1 MQVKRR
7 MKSFA
12 IAAMMAL
19 LPTAASAFDRYA
31 GHFDRY
37 TGLAET
43 EHQPSDL
50 SKALNLVMSTAT
62 PNLYFHTREIMVE
75 EYEKAAVNKALAV
88 NLKNAEYW
96 QTTDQGSKA
105 VTPDRA
111 LEGCQL
117 RFGSPCKLLAVNDEL
132 VQLTGPV
139 AEQEMPRL
147 KYVGGFDPNQLPIV
161 KDDVRKRPD
170 IQAYLSAS
178 RPKAIAVHPTGQMF
192 VVSESA
198 TDKDA
203 ADAALAR
210 CDFASGR
217 KKSDG
222 PCYLY
227 SLNNDVVIAKR
238 YTFPAMLSP

>member
-1 MQVKRR
+1 MKRL
-7 MKSFA
+7 A
-12 IAAMMAL
+12 IVAMVAL
-19 LPTAASAFDRYA
+19 LPAAAAGFDRYA
-31 GHFDRY
+31 G
-37 TGLAET
+37 LAEA

-75 EYEKAAVNKALAV
+75 DYEKAAVNKALAINV
-88 NLKNAEYW
+88 GSAEYW
-96 QTTDQGSKA
+96 QTTDQDSKS

-132 VQLTGPV
+132 AQLAGPV
-139 AEQEMPRL
+139 AQQEMPRL
-147 KYVGGFDPNQLPIV
+147 KYAGGFDLNQLPIV

-170 IQAYLSAS
+170 IQGYLSAQ
-178 RPKAIAVHPTGQMF
+178 RPKAIAIHPIGQMF
-192 VVSESA
+192 VVSGSS
-198 TDKDA
+198 TDRDA

-217 KKSDG
+217 RKSDG

-227 SLNNDVVIAKR
+227 SLNNDVVIDKR
-238 YTFPAMLSP
+238 QTFPWMPTP

>member
-1 MQVKRR
+1 VNVGHR
-7 MKSFA
+7 MKRLA
-12 IAAMMAL
+12 IVAMIAW
-19 LPTAASAFDRYA
+19 LPAAASAFDRYA
-31 GHFDRY
+31 G
-37 TGLAET
+37 LAEA

-62 PNLYFHTREIMVE
+62 PDLYFHTREIMVE
-75 EYEKAAVNKALAV
+75 DYEKAAVNKALAV
-88 NLKNAEYW
+88 NLRSAEYW
-96 QTTDQGSKA
+96 QTTDQDSKS

-132 VQLTGPV
+132 VQLAGPL
-139 AEQEMPRL
+139 ADHDMPRL
-147 KYVGGFDPNQLPIV
+147 SYSGGFDPNQLPIV

-170 IQAYLSAS
+170 IQTYLSAQ
-178 RPKAIAVHPTGQMF
+178 RPKAIAIHPIGQMF
-192 VVSESA
+192 VVSGSP

-238 YTFPAMLSP
+238 HTFPSMLSP

>member
-1 MQVKRR
+1 MDVGRR
-7 MKSFA
+7 MKSLL
-12 IAAMMAL
+12 IVAMMAC
-19 LPTAASAFDRYA
+19 LPAAASAFDRYA
-31 GHFDRY
+31 G
-37 TGLAET
+37 LAEA
-43 EHQPSDL
+43 EHHPSDL
-50 SKALNLVMSTAT
+50 SKALNLVISTAT
-62 PNLYFHTREIMVE
+62 PNLYFHKREIMVE
-75 EYEKAAVNKALAV
+75 EYEKAPVNKALAV
-88 NLKNAEYW
+88 NLKSSEYW
-96 QTTDQGSKA
+96 QTTDQDSKS

-132 VQLTGPV
+132 VQLSGPV

-147 KYVGGFDPNQLPIV
+147 KYAGGFDLNQLPVV
-161 KDDVRKRPD
+161 KDEVRKRPD
-170 IQAYLSAS
+170 IQNYLSAQ

-192 VVSESA
+192 VVSGSA
-198 TDKDA
+198 TDRDA

-217 KKSDG
+217 NKSDG

>member
-1 MQVKRR
+1 MKRLV
-7 MKSFA
+7 
-12 IAAMMAL
+12 IVAMMAW
-19 LPTAASAFDRYA
+19 LPAAASAFDRYA
-31 GHFDRY
+31 
-37 TGLAET
+37 GLAET

-62 PNLYFHTREIMVE
+62 PNLYFHKREIMVE
-75 EYEKAAVNKALAV
+75 EYEKAPVNKALAV
-88 NLKNAEYW
+88 NLKSAEYW
-96 QTTDQGSKA
+96 QTTDQDSKS

-132 VQLTGPV
+132 VQLAGPL
-139 AEQEMPRL
+139 ADRDMPRL
-147 KYVGGFDPNQLPIV
+147 GYSGGFDPNQLPIV
-161 KDDVRKRPD
+161 RDDVQKRPD
-170 IQAYLSAS
+170 IQAYLSAQ
-178 RPKAIAVHPTGQMF
+178 RPKAIAIHPIGQMF
-192 VVSESA
+192 VVSESP
-198 TDKDA
+198 TDRDA

-238 YTFPAMLSP
+238 QTFPWMPTP